1 MAFCPNCGTF
11 NDDAATVCTNCGGPL
26 EPKIVPAAGE
36 ETNVNDVQ
44 AVSETVT
51 ATADSVEATPVVE
64 TVTDSVEAAPAVEA
78 TTDNAEV
85 SPVTDQAPEAA
96 PADQAPEA
104 TFTDQIPEPAPAPI
118 PDPVPVAPFPQP
130 DPMAGGAG
138 QAAYPPP
145 GAGYQSNF
153 QSNYQTYPG
162 AIPNPTP
169 AYDIYDHTAE
179 FDPADISENKCFAL
193 LTYLLGA
200 IGILLAALVS
210 HDSAYVRF
218 HLRQAVKFTVVNI
231 LLGIVAGVLCFTV
244 IVPIAAGVCYV
255 IMFVLKIIAVI
266 QIFGGRAVEP
276 YIIRNLGFLN

>member
-26 EPKIVPAAGE
+26 EPKIIPATGE
-36 ETNVNDVQ
+36 DTNVNDVQ
-44 AVSETVT
+44 TASET
-51 ATADSVEATPVVE
+51 ATSAA
-64 TVTDSVEAAPAVEA
+64 DSVEAAPAIEA
-78 TTDNAEV
+78 VTDNTEV
-85 SPVTDQAPEAA
+85 SPVTDQAIEAAPVDQAPDAA
-96 PADQAPEA
+96 PADQAPDA
-104 TFTDQIPEPAPAPI
+104 AFADQIPEPASAPI
-118 PDPVPVAPFPQP
+118 PDPIPVAPFPQP
-130 DPMAGGAG
+130 DINAGGAG

-145 GAGYQSNF
+145 GAGYQNNF
-153 QSNYQTYPG
+153 QNSYQTYPG

>member
-26 EPKIVPAAGE
+26 EPKIIPAAGE
-36 ETNVNDVQ
+36 DTNVNDVQ
-44 AVSETVT
+44 AASETTMV
-51 ATADSVEATPVVE
+51 AADSVEV
-64 TVTDSVEAAPAVEA
+64 APAVETVA
-78 TTDNAEV
+78 DNAEV
-85 SPVTDQAPEAA
+85 SPVTDQAPEAT
-96 PADQAPEA
+96 PVDQAPDAAPAEQA
-104 TFTDQIPEPAPAPI
+104 PDAAIADQISEPAPAPI

-130 DPMAGGAG
+130 DINAGAAD

-145 GAGYQSNF
+145 GAVYQNNF

-162 AIPNPTP
+162 AIPNPAP

-266 QIFGGRAVEP
+266 QIFGGKAVEP

>member
-26 EPKIVPAAGE
+26 EPKIIPAAGE
-36 ETNVNDVQ
+36 DTNVNAVQ
-44 AVSETVT
+44 AASES
-51 ATADSVEATPVVE
+51 ATAAA
-64 TVTDSVEAAPAVEA
+64 DSVEAAPAVEA
-78 TTDNAEV
+78 VTDNAEV
-85 SPVTDQAPEAA
+85 SSVTEQTSDASPVDQTPDAV
-96 PADQAPEA
+96 PADQAPDA
-104 TFTDQIPEPAPAPI
+104 TLANQIPEPAPAPI